1 MSRPSADALALIE
14 VLDRAAAVIGED
26 GRATGNPAFDA
37 LSEDARREALGGAD
51 STDAWR
57 VTTLPSGARL
67 VVEASAPA
75 GRLMAQERFLAT
87 LSHEIR
93 TPLNGVLGMAGLL
106 ERSRLDGAQKE
117 YLKALRASGEHLLGL
132 VNDVLDYA
140 KLDSGRIELELAP
153 TDPERLLQGVCEL
166 LSPRAHQG
174 GIEIA
179 WAIEAGLPPVMA
191 DDGRLRQILFNLAG
205 NAVKMTKTGGVLL
218 TAERRPAPQ
227 NALAGELRLRF
238 TVKDSGP
245 GLAPEAQ
252 ARVFEDFVQTK
263 AGAEAGGAGLGL
275 AIVKRL
281 VAAFGGVVGL
291 DSSPGDG
298 ASFWFEAAFEPAG
311 PAMPGAELAGRCV
324 AVVSASPIVR
334 ASAVRQI
341 EASGG
346 KALAFTTITEAAAA
360 APKGA
365 VMLVDPADVS
375 ARRTGP
381 APKDRD
387 CLVMLTPEA
396 RGRIARYRAAGYAGY
411 LIKPLRRS
419 SIAARILALSDGD
432 RDHAPVVMPVEVDE
446 RAAPAGACGAR
457 VLLAEDNP
465 VNALLARALLGS
477 EGCTVDRVANGEEAL
492 AALAAAPYDLV
503 LMDMR
508 MPGMDGLTATRKLRA
523 RGIRTPVV
531 ALTANAFEEDRRA
544 CLEAGMDD
552 FLTKPIEPAA
562 LRSALARWTS
572 TKEGAKLAS

>member
-37 LSEDARREALGGAD
+37 LSEDARREALAGAV

-179 WAIEAGLPPVMA
+179 WAAEAGLPPVMA

-205 NAVKMTKTGGVLL
+205 NAVKMTRTGGVLL

-227 NALAGELRLRF
+227 SALAGELRLRF
-238 TVKDSGP
+238 TVKDTGP

-252 ARVFEDFVQTK
+252 ARVFEEFVQTK
-263 AGAEAGGAGLGL
+263 DGAEAGGAGLGL

-281 VAAFGGVVGL
+281 VAAIGGVVGL
-291 DSSPGDG
+291 DSRPGDG
-298 ASFWFEAAFEPAG
+298 ASFWFEAAFQPAG
-311 PAMPGAELAGRCV
+311 PATPGVELAGRYV

-334 ASAVRQI
+334 VSAVRQI

-346 KALAFTTITEAAAA
+346 KALAFATITEAAAQ
-360 APKGA
+360 APRGA
-365 VMLVDPADVS
+365 VLLIDPADVS

-396 RGRIARYRAAGYAGY
+396 RGRIARYRSAGYAGY

-419 SIAARILALSDGD
+419 SIAARVLALSDGD
-432 RDHAPVVMPVEVDE
+432 RDQAPVVMPVEVDE
-446 RAAPAGACGAR
+446 RAAPVGACGAR

-465 VNALLARALLGS
+465 VNALLARALLGR
-477 EGCTVDRVANGEEAL
+477 EGCIVDRVANGAEAL
-492 AALAAAPYDLV
+492 AALGAAPYDLV

-508 MPGMDGLTATRKLRA
+508 MPGMDGLTATRELRA